1 MIKFIKRYVEYQ
13 QTKKLN
19 EALRKRIQLQ
29 KILTKLELDEEKK
42 TN

>member
-1 MIKFIKRYVEYQ
+1 MIKFIKRYVEHQ

-29 KILTKLELDEEKK
+29 KILTKLELDEKKK